1 MKKLK
6 NLIIYSLPIIF
17 FSFIGCESD
26 YLDRPAEADIF
37 EEEVFGNYQ
46 NFQGFQDVMYSYIID
61 YNSAKITVG
70 HNLTGE
76 TIAVQGWNSAQGA
89 STGNYLQTLIQ
100 GRSNFNDYGGAQGT
114 YGIYQ
119 ESWKGIRVSNLCLE
133 NINLLKD
140 ASAFEKQ
147 VLEGQ
152 AYFFRAYFHWEIVR
166 AFGSIPYIDYTLS
179 PENTE
184 LSRFWEYKGKFDYQ
198 AVTERIVEDMD
209 KAAELLPEVWPN
221 PSSQYGRATKG
232 AALSVKA
239 KALLY
244 AGSPLMNQYSRK
256 SPNFDMDYMRRAA
269 EAAAEVL
276 KLADKGVYELQ
287 PFADMKQMFARTD
300 GSLPNSP
307 ETIFQKNKRAV
318 GAGEVT
324 TFLGRLY
331 LPHQAIFG
339 GNAITEAVTQNFVDL
354 YEMADGTKYIPGTSA
369 SGGYDDDNNKRWN
382 GRDPRFRSNI
392 YVDGDMAGFHPLT
405 QLQLYVGGR
414 TLNGGNTLSPYI
426 VHKFWPL
433 GVNQRDLGWNNFR
446 YVTPHLRLAEIY
458 LIYAEA
464 LFEATGNANA
474 TSSNYNMTAVEA
486 VNKVRQR
493 AGMPNVTAN
502 PVAYNGSF
510 RELVRNERDVELAF
524 EGHRWYDFRR
534 WRKLPDPILYK
545 MTFDRNYTFFNREVI
560 QPFIFEERNF
570 WMPFPRNLTLL
581 YEDFPQN
588 PGW

>member
-1 MKKLK
+1 MKNFKK
-6 NLIIYSLPIIF
+6 IIYSLPIILLALV
-17 FSFIGCESD
+17 GCESD
-26 YLDRPAEADIF
+26 YLERPAETDIF
-37 EEEVFGNYQ
+37 PEDIYGNYQ
-46 NFQGFQDVMYSYIID
+46 NFQGFQDRMYSFIID

-76 TIAVQGWNSAQGA
+76 TIARQGWNSSQGA
-89 STGNYLQTLIQ
+89 STGNYLNLIN
-100 GRSNFNDYGGAQGT
+100 GRSNFNDYGNTQGK

-119 ESWKGIRVSNLCLE
+119 ESWSGIRIANLCLE
-133 NINLLKD
+133 NLDLLVD
-140 ASAFEKQ
+140 ATDFEKQ
-147 VLEGQ
+147 VIEGQ

-166 AFGSIPYIDYTLS
+166 AFGSIPYIDKTLS
-179 PENTE
+179 PEDLE
-184 LSRFWEYKGKFDYQ
+184 LPRFWEYNGKFDYQ
-198 AVTERIVEDMD
+198 AVTEKIVEDLD
-209 KAAELLPEVWPN
+209 KAAALLPEVWPN
-221 PSSQYGRATKG
+221 PNSEYGRATKG

-244 AGSPLMNQYSRK
+244 AGSPLMNQYSRN
-256 SPNFDMDYMRRAA
+256 SPTFDKEYMRRAG

-276 KLADKGVYELQ
+276 KLADKGVYALQ
-287 PFADMKQMFARTD
+287 DFNTMLDMFARTD

-307 ETIFQKNKRAV
+307 ETIFQKNKKQV
-318 GAGEVT
+318 GNGEVE

-331 LPHQAIFG
+331 LPHQALFG

-354 YEMADGTKYIPGTSA
+354 YEMADGTKYKPGTA
-369 SGGYDDDNNKRWN
+369 AEGGYDEDDTKRWD
-382 GRDPRFRSNI
+382 GRDPRFRKNI

-405 QLQLYVGGR
+405 QLQLYNGGR
-414 TLNGGNTLSPYI
+414 TLNGGNTMSPYI

-433 GVNQRDLGWNNFR
+433 GVNKRDQGWNNFR

-464 LFEATGNANA
+464 VFEATDNANSTA
-474 TSSNYNMTAVEA
+474 SNYSMSAVDA
-486 VNKVRQR
+486 VNVVRNR

-502 PVAYNGSF
+502 PAAYGGSF

-534 WRKLPDPILYK
+534 WRKFPDPILYK

-560 QPFIFEERNF
+560 QLFIFEERNF

-581 YEDFPQN
+581 YKDFPQN

>member
-1 MKKLK
+1 MKNFKK
-6 NLIIYSLPIIF
+6 IIYSLPILLF
-17 FSFIGCESD
+17 TLIGCESD
-26 YLDRPAEADIF
+26 YLERPAETDIF
-37 EEEVFGNYQ
+37 PEDIYGNYQ
-46 NFQGFQDVMYSYIID
+46 NFQGFQDRMYSFIID

-70 HNLTGE
+70 HNFTGE
-76 TIAVQGWNSAQGA
+76 TIARQGWNSSQAA
-89 STGNYLQTLIQ
+89 STGNYLSLIN
-100 GRSNFNDYGGAQGT
+100 GRSNFNDYGGNQGK

-119 ESWKGIRVSNLCLE
+119 ESWSGIRIANLCLE
-133 NINLLKD
+133 NLDLLVD
-140 ASAFEKQ
+140 ATDFEKQ
-147 VLEGQ
+147 VIEGQ

-166 AFGSIPYIDYTLS
+166 AFGSIPYIDKTLS
-179 PENTE
+179 PEDLE
-184 LSRFWEYKGKFDYQ
+184 LPRFWEYNGKFDYQ
-198 AVTERIVEDMD
+198 AVTEKIVEDMD

-221 PSSQYGRATKG
+221 PNSEYGRATKG

-244 AGSPLMNQYSRK
+244 AGSPLMNQYSRN
-256 SPNFDMDYMRRAA
+256 SPTFDKEYMRRAG

-287 PFADMKQMFARTD
+287 PFETIQDMFARTD

-307 ETIFQKNKRAV
+307 ETIFQKNKRQV

-331 LPHQAIFG
+331 LPHQALFG
-339 GNAITEAVTQNFVDL
+339 GNGITEAVTQNFVDL
-354 YEMADGTKYIPGTSA
+354 YEMADGTKYKPGTA
-369 SGGYDDDNNKRWN
+369 AEGGYDEDDAKRWN
-382 GRDPRFRSNI
+382 GRDPRFRKNI
-392 YVDGDMAGFHPLT
+392 YVDGDMAGIHPLT
-405 QLQLYVGGR
+405 ELQLYNGGR
-414 TLNGGNTLSPYI
+414 TLNGGNTMSPYI

-433 GVNQRDLGWNNFR
+433 GVNKRDQGWNNFR

-464 LFEATGNANA
+464 VFEATEDANSTA
-474 TSSNYNMTAVEA
+474 SNYPMSAVDA
-486 VNKVRQR
+486 VNVVRNR

-502 PVAYNGSF
+502 PTAYGGSF
-510 RELVRNERDVELAF
+510 RALVRNERDIELAF

-534 WRKLPDPILYK
+534 WRKFPDPILYK
-545 MTFDRNYTFFNREVI
+545 MTFDKDYTFFNREVI
-560 QPFIFEERNF
+560 QSYIFEERNF